1 MKRNK
6 KQQTKTLAIQ
16 KLTLTNLKQYQ
27 MKNIMGGD
35 GSDTN
40 AVTSTGAGG
49 CSYSGRPS
57 CHQTQ

>member
-6 KQQTKTLAIQ
+6 KQQRTTLTVQ
-16 KLTLTNLKQYQ
+16 KLTLTNLKNFQ

-35 GSDTN
+35 GSDAN
-40 AVTSTGAGG
+40 AATSTGAGG

-57 CHQTQ
+57 CTH